1 MAIQNDNPKNFKP
14 QKPEDAF
21 GEKQK
26 NAIVNKEATKPVH
39 KKEKTV
45 GAKQNKKPNPTAMK

>member
-1 MAIQNDNPKNFKP
+1 MTIANDNPKNFKP

-21 GEKQK
+21 GEKMK
-26 NAIVNKEATKPVH
+26 NAIVNKDESKPVH
-39 KKEKTV
+39 KKKKSV